1 MLMQQVMEAFEN
13 ASTKR
18 MAPNEPLN
26 PLDTNITYG
35 EKKHFLLRIEAKLE
49 RKSKRKLE
57 Y

>member
-1 MLMQQVMEAFEN
+1 MMQQVMEAFEN